1 VLRESLTSVVVVQ
14 NLPIPDLVD
23 MDEKEGADLAV
34 ILATAM
40 QVRSWPLP
48 CGCTVGTHQSSC
60 CTGTSRCA
68 SPGLRRRG
76 GGGGGRRRMDNG

>member
-1 VLRESLTSVVVVQ
+1 LTSVVVVQ

-40 QVRSWPLP
+40 QVRS
-48 CGCTVGTHQSSC
+48 
-60 CTGTSRCA
+60 
-68 SPGLRRRG
+68 
-76 GGGGGRRRMDNG
+76 